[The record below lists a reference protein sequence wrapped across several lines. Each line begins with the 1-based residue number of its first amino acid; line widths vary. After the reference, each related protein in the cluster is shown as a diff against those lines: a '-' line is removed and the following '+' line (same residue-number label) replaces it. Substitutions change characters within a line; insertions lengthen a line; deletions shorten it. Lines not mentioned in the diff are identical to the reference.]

1 MDTQAE
7 LRRWEQ
13 KNTLR
18 FPTIRLN
25 WKTVLRVEVCMEN
38 DVLINVIILSDV
50 IEHVVNHVHLV
61 RTVQTALVLVNA
73 VYIADVTRQMAV
85 VIV

>member
-1 MDTQAE
+1 
-7 LRRWEQ
+7 
-13 KNTLR
+13 
-18 FPTIRLN
+18 
-25 WKTVLRVEVCMEN
+25 MEN

-85 VIV
+85 VIVQDQDGLEYFVINHVLKDTMV

>member
-1 MDTQAE
+1 
-7 LRRWEQ
+7 
-13 KNTLR
+13 
-18 FPTIRLN
+18 
-25 WKTVLRVEVCMEN
+25 MEN